1 MAIMGSESSAA
12 SALTQKHLP
21 PGEGKL
27 NECVIWLKYKL
38 MKMSELKILAPQW
51 IADLTVQN
59 IMGMF
64 FNFIITISITKLLL
78 SFI

>member
-1 MAIMGSESSAA
+1 MGSESSAA

-38 MKMSELKILAPQW
+38 MKMSELKILAPQF
-51 IADLTVQN
+51 IADLTVRN

-64 FNFIITISITKLLL
+64 FNFVITISITKLLL

>member
-1 MAIMGSESSAA
+1 MGSESSAA

-21 PGEGKL
+21 LGEGKL

-38 MKMSELKILAPQW
+38 MKMSKLKILALQF
-51 IADLTVQN
+51 IADLTVRN

-64 FNFIITISITKLLL
+64 FNFVITISITKLLL